1 MKITGKTKV
10 YGILGNPVEHSFSP
24 LIHNYAFKKLKI
36 DATYVPFKVSCL
48 QEALLGLKSMNIQGV
63 SVTIPFKVEIVP
75 FLDKIDPLAKHIGAV
90 NTVVNHDGFLIG
102 YNTDGIGALL
112 ALKEKTNLEN
122 KTILILG
129 YGGASRAVAFSLAL
143 ENPKTIYFTG
153 KRKEEAQKLAQ
164 EVKEK
169 TGVFCDFWPWDTPLD
184 YQILINTTPLGMSP
198 HQGEIPLKPSLICPK
213 SVVFDMVYNP
223 HKTLLLQE
231 AQHKKCVLVY
241 GSSMLLYQ
249 GAKQFLLWTN
259 QEPPI
264 KTMKKALKKA
274 LKN

>member
-24 LIHNYAFKKLKI
+24 FMHNSAFKKLNMN
-36 DATYVPFKVSCL
+36 ATYVPFKVSHL
-48 QEALLGLKSMNIQGV
+48 EQALLGLKAMNIQGA
-63 SVTIPFKVEIVP
+63 SVTIPFKVQILP
-75 FLDKIDPLAKHIGAV
+75 FLDKIDPLAKHIGAI
-90 NTVVNHDGFLIG
+90 NTLVYQDGLLIG
-102 YNTDGIGALL
+102 YNTDGLGALL
-112 ALKEKTNLEN
+112 ALKEKTSLKD
-122 KTILILG
+122 KTILIIG
-129 YGGASRAVAFSLAL
+129 YGGASRAVGFSLAL

-169 TGVFCDFWPWDTPLD
+169 TGVFCDFWPWDTPLN

-223 HKTLLLQE
+223 HKTLLLKE
-231 AQHKKCVLVY
+231 AQKKNCPLVY

-249 GAKQFLLWTN
+249 GVKQFLLWTN